1 MTSKKINVQVQH
13 FVGCPNSG
21 EMIER
26 VKEAINQLQFEI
38 EYEEILVD
46 TPELSRQL
54 NFCGSPTVL
63 VNEID
68 LENLPEPQEANLA
81 CRYYRNGLPTV
92 EGIKN
97 FIMQKVNSKE
107 RR

>member
-1 MTSKKINVQVQH
+1 MEKNNVQVQH

-21 EMIER
+21 EMIKR

-46 TPELSRQL
+46 TPELARQL
-54 NFCGSPTVL
+54 NFRGSPTVL
-63 VNEID
+63 VNGND

-81 CRYYRNGLPTV
+81 CRYYRGGLPTV
-92 EGIKN
+92 EAIKN
-97 FIMQKVNSKE
+97 FIMQKVN
-107 RR
+107 

>member
-1 MTSKKINVQVQH
+1 MTLEKNNVQVQH

-21 EMIER
+21 EMIKR

-46 TPELSRQL
+46 TPELARQL
-54 NFCGSPTVL
+54 NFRGSPTVL
-63 VNEID
+63 VNGND

-97 FIMQKVNSKE
+97 FIMQKVN
-107 RR
+107 